1 MKKFAEISTRPNRA
15 VQAWLILVGRAM
27 NRQTLTYSMLDEV
40 MNFGNPRALGPIL
53 DYIWAY
59 CKSNDLPPLTILVV
73 NKNTGTPSSG
83 MGESN
88 PAQQES
94 VFEFD
99 WYGVVP
105 PSSEELDVAHKGDS
119 PTQP

>member
-53 DYIWAY
+53 A
-59 CKSNDLPPLTILVV
+59 
-73 NKNTGTPSSG
+73 
-83 MGESN
+83 
-88 PAQQES
+88 
-94 VFEFD
+94 
-99 WYGVVP
+99 
-105 PSSEELDVAHKGDS
+105 
-119 PTQP
+119 